1 MNTAAN
7 EHLSQQTPLLTFT
20 SANIKTPLLMITS
33 HTVEGHFLTILKWAK
48 RNSGRLVCS
57 RCKMLKK

>member
-1 MNTAAN
+1 
-7 EHLSQQTPLLTFT
+7 
-20 SANIKTPLLMITS
+20 MITS